1 MTFFRCSVALIGFF
15 VGLPPVHAQ
24 EQSAALEK
32 VGIEKKRQQLQ
43 AGFVLEDA
51 ACRQK
56 FAVNN
61 CLNGI
66 NTKRQEAMAD
76 LRRRE
81 ISLNDDERK
90 KRGAEQV
97 RRVEEKLS
105 AFNSQESIDRRAQMR
120 SEYETRDNRQ
130 SEVRKAKEKRS
141 QAKNRLSDSPANAR
155 KRKKQLSMEEKA
167 SSDAEKADRH
177 LDRQN
182 QVRER
187 RIKYEALT
195 SKQPLSKAKP
205 LPIPP

>member
-1 MTFFRCSVALIGFF
+1 VN
-15 VGLPPVHAQ
+15 AQ
-24 EQSAALEK
+24 EQSAAMEQA
-32 VGIEKKRQQLQ
+32 GIEKKRQQLQ
-43 AGFVLEDA
+43 AGFVLADA

-120 SEYETRDNRQ
+120 SEYETRDNRE